1 MDTREI
7 RMTNLFLQLGLP
19 ADEAAIAA
27 FFQHNQLPEQVPLA
41 EAPIWNEGQRQFL
54 REALQADSEWALVVD
69 ALNESLHEDA
79 VKARTAR

>member
-19 ADEAAIAA
+19 AEEDAIAA
-27 FFQHNQLPEQVPLA
+27 FFLHNQLPLQVALA
-41 EAPIWNEGQRQFL
+41 DAPIWNEGQRQFL
-54 REALQADSEWALVVD
+54 REAISNDSEWALVVD

-79 VKARTAR
+79 VKARTPH